1 MAKYGAG
8 HFAKPLGK
16 PFTFMDSGFFFF
28 LFPFICLVAVKLLL
42 DNNISDWVFIVIV
55 CNVAVP
61 AGHSQDCGSVVIDAH
76 KLLVRDSPCLD
87 GVKI

>member
-1 MAKYGAG
+1 MELDTLQNPWVN
-8 HFAKPLGK
+8 HSLSWIL
-16 PFTFMDSGFFFF
+16 DFFF
-28 LFPFICLVAVKLLL
+28 FPFICLVAVKLLL

-87 GVKI
+87 GVKM

>member
-1 MAKYGAG
+1 M
-8 HFAKPLGK
+8 
-16 PFTFMDSGFFFF
+16 
-28 LFPFICLVAVKLLL
+28 AVKLLL

-87 GVKI
+87 GVKM